1 MGWGVCG
8 DGVNWGDGLSVG
20 GGDGLCGGDQAV
32 GGMGHE
38 QVWSALG
45 GLGLFGVGVQ
55 VAMEQDWGN

>member
-1 MGWGVCG
+1 M
-8 DGVNWGDGLSVG
+8 NWGDRLSV

-55 VAMEQDWGN
+55 VEMEQGWGN